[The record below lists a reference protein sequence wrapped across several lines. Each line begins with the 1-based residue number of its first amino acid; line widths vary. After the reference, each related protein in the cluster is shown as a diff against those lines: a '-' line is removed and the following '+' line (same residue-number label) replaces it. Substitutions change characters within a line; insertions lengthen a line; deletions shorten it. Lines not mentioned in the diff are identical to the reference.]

1 MMTSTQQTTG
11 DVKDMLEMTAAFTD
25 KKNDDK
31 IIDDDKIDKDQDA
44 ALQVLKSFNR
54 DGEPPQKSPVT
65 TRLPPFTF
73 VVVLTHAL

>member
-54 DGEPPQKSPVT
+54 DGEPPQKSPET
-65 TRLPPFTF
+65 TRLPPFTLAF
-73 VVVLTHAL
+73 VLTHAL